1 MQPIVQTHAVAFVL
15 GTRKGDPN
23 CGEQETFAPSSTW
36 MPVPF
41 MRVNPILN
49 WEYGHVWHFLRTF
62 NLPYCSLYDQGYTS
76 LGKMSQTLPNPALR
90 RKTLSTH
97 QTHDTEGESFWPAYM
112 LTDWSLER
120 AGRLKKEILNAAQE
134 CDVDTSPSTPT
145 NSSLNQKA
153 ALIIIGDEILNG
165 FTTEGNL
172 QVATKALA
180 SVGIPLKMVSIV
192 SDDVDAISSEVL
204 RMSQRYDIVITSGG
218 IGPTHDDV
226 TLKAIAKAL
235 GQDIK
240 VNEQMLQHLEDIQYH
255 TDNSQTV
262 SVELSETTKRLAL
275 LPELSQLRFPP
286 PPDDY
291 YVSNVK
297 GSDNVER
304 EVRNK
309 TWPILQCDNIFVL
322 PGVPQFF
329 SSKVKLIAKHFLMKQ
344 SVKETRK
351 IVLDVD
357 ERHVVHV
364 LDQFVAK
371 NQEVKVGSYPFV
383 DHPEFKTILTIEGES
398 GEVVEDALA
407 DLLRALPPRAVV
419 RVEKVV

>member
-1 MQPIVQTHAVAFVL
+1 M
-15 GTRKGDPN
+15 
-23 CGEQETFAPSSTW
+23 
-36 MPVPF
+36 
-41 MRVNPILN
+41 
-49 WEYGHVWHFLRTF
+49 WHFLRTF

-76 LGKMSQTLPNPALR
+76 LGKMSQTLPNPSLR
-90 RKTLSTH
+90 RKTLSAH
-97 QTHDTEGESFWPAYM
+97 EHEGKAAESYWPAYM

-134 CDVDTSPSTPT
+134 CDMDTSLSTST
-145 NSSLNQKA
+145 NSTLRQKA

-192 SDDVDAISSEVL
+192 SDDIDAIASEVL

-235 GQDIK
+235 GQNIK

-255 TDNSQTV
+255 TDNHPSKAA
-262 SVELSETTKRLAL
+262 ELSEAAKRLAL

-286 PPDDY
+286 PPDDF
-291 YVSNVK
+291 YVNTEK

-304 EVRNK
+304 EVRSK
-309 TWPILQCDNIFVL
+309 TWPILQCDNIFIL

-329 SSKVKLIAKHFLMKQ
+329 ASKVKLIAKHFLIKQ

-419 RVEKVV
+419 RVEKG